1 MKKTDDVYQNKMNET
16 MMEDKE
22 MQILKDRIRKDGKIR
37 EGNVLKVDSFL
48 NHQMDVSL
56 FREIG
61 KEFKRRFEGEEITK
75 ILTIEHPV
83 SVLPVL
89 LPKFST
95 FRLSLQKRRR
105 PKISQE
111 MSIPHRWSPILTEE
125 STTSSFPGSF
135 SDRMTKCC

>member
-1 MKKTDDVYQNKMNET
+1 MTFKAIEGKIEKTDDVYQNKMNET

-75 ILTIEHPV
+75 ILTNEASRIGIACVVAQYFHVPV
-83 SVLPVL
+83 VFAKKTQSINLDGDVY
-89 LPKFST
+89 ST
-95 FRLSLQKRRR
+95 KIQSFTHRR
-105 PKISQE
+105 IYDVIVS
-111 MSIPHRWSPILTEE
+111 
-125 STTSSFPGSF
+125 
-135 SDRMTKCC
+135 

>member
-1 MKKTDDVYQNKMNET
+1 

-75 ILTIEHPV
+75 ILTIEASGIGIACIAAPSRGACIMENGRTDCVVITSKPHP
-83 SVLPVL
+83 
-89 LPKFST
+89 
-95 FRLSLQKRRR
+95 
-105 PKISQE
+105 
-111 MSIPHRWSPILTEE
+111 
-125 STTSSFPGSF
+125 SF
-135 SDRMTKCC
+135 SFDPSFE